1 MKEVELSTSVTNRK
15 KKFVSFFFSPLLSLF
30 SFCTHTFFCH
40 SFQNIKKKRKRGK
53 SSRLNLHYQ
62 IFLCVVQRITNSQRR

>member
-40 SFQNIKKKRKRGK
+40 SFQNIKKKENEVK
-53 SSRLNLHYQ
+53 
-62 IFLCVVQRITNSQRR
+62 VAD